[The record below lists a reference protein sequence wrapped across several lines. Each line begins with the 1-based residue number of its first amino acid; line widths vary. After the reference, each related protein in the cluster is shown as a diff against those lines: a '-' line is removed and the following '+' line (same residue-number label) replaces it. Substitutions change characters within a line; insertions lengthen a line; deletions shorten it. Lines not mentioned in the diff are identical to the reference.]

1 MGLADREYQRTERTG
16 GGAMSML
23 TPVVKSLLA
32 INIAVFFIDIFTGH
46 RLREF
51 GAFTVDSALAGM
63 RVWEFVSF
71 QFLHGS
77 LGHLLFN
84 MFGLFFF
91 GPLMERW
98 WGPRKFLWFYLLCGS
113 AGAVLFTLLS
123 WMNVIS
129 SGMESALIG
138 ASAGIYG
145 ILIGVGVIAPAMR
158 VALLFPPIELSMRQ
172 FAIALL
178 VIAAGMVAGGFFFPD
193 VSLFW
198 NAGGEAGHFGGAVLG
213 YFLVRRPWLLG
224 SGGPAVPRRGGTHES
239 KIRPRSEA
247 FHDAGGEVDRILEKI
262 SRDGFQS
269 LSDKERAVLQD
280 AARRHKNQP

>member
-16 GGAMSML
+16 GGVMANL

-32 INIAVFFIDIFTGH
+32 INIAVFFIDIFSGH

-51 GAFTVDSALAGM
+51 GAYTVESGLMDFHIWKL
-63 RVWEFVSF
+63 VTF

-91 GPLMERW
+91 GPFMERW

-113 AGAVLFTLLS
+113 AGAVLFTVLS
-123 WMNVIS
+123 WMNIIPT
-129 SGMESALIG
+129 GMESALIG

-145 ILIGVGVIAPAMR
+145 ILIGVGAIAPAMR

-178 VIAAGMVAGGFFFPD
+178 AIAAGMVAGGFFFPD

-213 YFLVRRPWLLG
+213 YFLVRRPRLLG
-224 SGGPAVPRRGGTHES
+224 SGGPAAPRRSGPHEP
-239 KIRPRSEA
+239 KIRPRSKA
-247 FHDAGGEVDRILEKI
+247 FHDPGGEVDRILEKI

-280 AARRHKNQP
+280 ASQRHKKQP